1 MPRKLTAYDFAL
13 WAALPMAKSSRIEG
27 RLKMILNS
35 NTRPRALPRHFL
47 GYALM
52 VGAAMVVPLALLH
65 PAARAQSA
73 PLPAKKP
80 HLSKAMAQVSAVS
93 AIPGETD
100 AIELARKGRSLTPQA
115 AAELERKIA
124 AHPDDYI
131 AHILLLCYDETKSYK
146 AGPGRTAYQQ
156 QVFWLIR
163 KHPESVMN
171 GANTML
177 LKRDD
182 ANAFEQGKTL
192 WLEQIAAQPTNT
204 VILGKAASY
213 CLISDNQTA
222 ERLLRQA
229 ETLEPKNPHWPER
242 IGFLYQLQAENS
254 SGEIKRS
261 LASKALTEYEA
272 AAEISTNKSL
282 QHSTSADLARTAFDA
297 GEYDKARHYAT
308 LLLRRSLNKNGESW
322 TPSGDTHQAH
332 LILGRLALRDGDM
345 AQAEQ
350 HLLAMGRISDSPS
363 LASFGPNMQ
372 LAKELLDKGDRRPV
386 LAYLDEFVPLRK
398 IDHHHLG
405 LWKAQIQQGK
415 TPDFGANLVY

>member
-332 LILGRLALRDGDM
+332 LNFRSLGPARWRHGTSRATSAGNGPHLRLTFACFIRSQYAACQRVAG
-345 AQAEQ
+345 Q
-350 HLLAMGRISDSPS
+350 
-363 LASFGPNMQ
+363 
-372 LAKELLDKGDRRPV
+372 RRPPSCV
-386 LAYLDEFVPLRK
+386 GLFRRMCSPLENRPPPSRPVESADTTRK
-398 IDHHHLG
+398 N
-405 LWKAQIQQGK
+405 A
-415 TPDFGANLVY
+415 